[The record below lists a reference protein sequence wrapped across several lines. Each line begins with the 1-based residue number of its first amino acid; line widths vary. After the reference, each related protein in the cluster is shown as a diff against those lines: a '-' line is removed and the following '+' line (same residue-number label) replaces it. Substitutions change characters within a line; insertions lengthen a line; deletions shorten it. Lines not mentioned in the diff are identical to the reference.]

1 MQTTKTATG
10 KSGRTSPRRWPGYHG
25 PLVSRRVSRV
35 GRSAE
40 IGEGEAPGLRPCRL
54 APGLRP
60 CRLFPGP
67 RPCRLFPPFSR
78 SKPPL
83 SRSKPPLVQETG
95 FFVVGGGPA
104 CYCWSQSRPLGPDGR
119 APPPPAFAHAPG
131 PHWLPTCQNAG
142 THPAQ
147 TLAVLLLPLPR
158 LPLSRQLVSIWLCS
172 AWAKLLVLP
181 PSVASTLAKGPARGK
196 KY

>member
-1 MQTTKTATG
+1 MFLQDLGMGSTG
-10 KSGRTSPRRWPGYHG
+10 SDAPESGRCCSKGLSSSPSRFEAVPPCSWP
-25 PLVSRRVSRV
+25 
-35 GRSAE
+35 
-40 IGEGEAPGLRPCRL
+40 EAV
-54 APGLRP
+54 
-60 CRLFPGP
+60 
-67 RPCRLFPPFSR
+67 PPFPWPEAVPPYPLFLSR

-104 CYCWSQSRPLGPDGR
+104 YYCWSQNRPLGPDGR

-131 PHWLPTCQNAG
+131 PHWLPTCQNTG
-142 THPAQ
+142 THPAH

-172 AWAKLLVLP
+172 AWAKLLVFLLRWHP
-181 PSVASTLAKGPARGK
+181 RWPKALRAARSLEPEMNK
-196 KY
+196 HRL